1 MDILIGKQEKILK
14 KKLQKRNKT
23 NLSRSKK
30 IWSRKLTYNEE
41 NRLRSMP
48 EEVTILENKIHRIH
62 KMLNEEN
69 VYKEDPIRAKK
80 AEQELQVMENS
91 LENLF
96 EEWELLET
104 KKSMF

>member
-1 MDILIGKQEKILK
+1 
-14 KKLQKRNKT
+14 
-23 NLSRSKK
+23 
-30 IWSRKLTYNEE
+30 
-41 NRLRSMP
+41 MP

-91 LENLF
+91 LETLF
-96 EEWELLET
+96 EEWESLET
-104 KKSMF
+104 KKSMFLKTNEKVLRKNVYKYRSIACNLNASIASKAILFPL